1 MKVYFATFFYCILTA
16 QLWRAADFVS
26 VAEIIASKV
35 ADAAKDL
42 LQGKKEIVKTTA
54 DDIAIASIYKTPEL
68 APSGAKTRDDF
79 GISAPGGHPSVLFKK
94 YLQ

>member
-1 MKVYFATFFYCILTA
+1 MRLHTDLIASSHWAAAAEDFRSIRSDVMKVYFATFFYCILTA

-42 LQGKKEIVKTTA
+42 LQGKKEIVKTAA
-54 DDIAIASIYKTPEL
+54 DDM
-68 APSGAKTRDDF
+68 
-79 GISAPGGHPSVLFKK
+79 
-94 YLQ
+94 